1 MDEPTPPQALFADPD
16 APNYPVRFRRGW
28 VFQRFGWAAMVA
40 LVAAG
45 LTGAL
50 GSGGPASS
58 SRAEGPR
65 LAVEYERF
73 LRLDRETELAFR
85 IDGVGPTELW
95 LAEGY
100 ARRLKIEAIEPEP
113 RAVRAGRGRVVFEF
127 DLSGPSDVVFHVRP
141 KQAGRLAGQAGVEAP
156 LELLHFVYP

>member
-1 MDEPTPPQALFADPD
+1 MFADAD
-16 APNYPVRFRRGW
+16 APNYAARFRRGW
-28 VFQRFGWAAMVA
+28 VMQRVGWAAMVA

-45 LTGAL
+45 LAGVF
-50 GSGGPASS
+50 GSGPASS
-58 SRAEGPR
+58 GRAAAAR

-85 IDGVGPTELW
+85 VDGGGRTELW
-95 LAEGY
+95 LAEDY
-100 ARRLKIEAIEPEP
+100 ARDLKIEAITPEP

-141 KQAGRLAGQAGVEAP
+141 RRAGRLAGQAGVEAP
-156 LELLHFVYP
+156 LELRHFVYP